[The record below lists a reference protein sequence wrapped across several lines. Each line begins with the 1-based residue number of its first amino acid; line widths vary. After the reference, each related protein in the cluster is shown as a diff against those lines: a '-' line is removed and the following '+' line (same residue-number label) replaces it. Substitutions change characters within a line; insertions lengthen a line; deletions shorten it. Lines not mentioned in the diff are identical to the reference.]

1 MKKEEASFLKILKGK
16 EKSVNKMET
25 QLTSSVV
32 MATYNGMKY
41 IEQQLDSIRIQT
53 RQPDEVIICDDHSQD
68 GTFDFINRYIQKHSL
83 INWKVLRNDTN
94 LGWINNFYKLFQ
106 LASSDIVFCADQD
119 DVWSINKI
127 ELMTSVME
135 NDNSVIVLGG
145 EVIKFTAPNNPIK
158 TINIVE
164 ELASSC
170 GYNKKAK

>member
-1 MKKEEASFLKILKGK
+1 
-16 EKSVNKMET
+16 
-25 QLTSSVV
+25 
-32 MATYNGMKY
+32 
-41 IEQQLDSIRIQT
+41 
-53 RQPDEVIICDDHSQD
+53 VIICDDHSQD

-83 INWKVLRNDTN
+83 INWKVLRNDIN

-145 EVIKFTAPNNPIK
+145 EVIKFTALNNPIK